1 MHTPALRLPK
11 MMIGFVVRRCTV
23 DLGRAPTPAE
33 FAAWANSGGGREIHL
48 FGRPISDAEAH
59 LILRHQARL
68 VSARS
73 ASAEEQFVDDA
84 LALPGSNVVRLDEMR
99 ARRAARQR

>member
-11 MMIGFVVRRCTV
+11 MMIGFIVRRCTV
-23 DLGRAPTPAE
+23 DLGRAPTAAE
-33 FAAWANSGGGREIHL
+33 FATWANSGGGRQVHL

-84 LALPGSNVVRLDEMR
+84 LAMPGGNVVRLDEMR